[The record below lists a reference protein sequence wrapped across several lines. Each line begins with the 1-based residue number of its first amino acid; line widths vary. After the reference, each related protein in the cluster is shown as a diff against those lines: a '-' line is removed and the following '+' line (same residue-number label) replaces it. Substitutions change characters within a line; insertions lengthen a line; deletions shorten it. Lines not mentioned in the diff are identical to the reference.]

1 MKHTIYLK
9 NNKTLQASEKDA
21 LELMEIIEKKTGDKP
36 QIKKADKEETK
47 PDFYFVR

>member
-1 MKHTIYLK
+1 MYTIYLK

-21 LELMEIIEKKTGDKP
+21 LALMEIIEKKTGDKP
-36 QIKKADKEETK
+36 QIKKADKENTK